1 MSDAI
6 RPPGPQYI
14 ATKQIPK
21 VEVPQNTLDAILSEV
36 RAGREESNQRFDKLE
51 TTVDTLLEDGK
62 SANKRM
68 TQIEVR
74 MDMFEDRGTKHSSG
88 VRHLSETDA
97 KHDAAIAM
105 LHTKVDR
112 LTSIAERLDKVAAN
126 PMVRRVAYAVG
137 SAILAYLATKGWLVK

>member
-88 VRHLSETDA
+88 VRHLSETD
-97 KHDAAIAM
+97 IAM